1 MLDMNGTDLSI
12 RARLN
17 EREREVAAIL
27 EHRSHRAAGGAAWAA
42 RLLGTLKQCPSQQP
56 TETETTAGRGLTV
69 ARR

>member
-1 MLDMNGTDLSI
+1 MLDMNGTDISI

-27 EHRSHRAAGGAAWAA
+27 EHRSQRAAGEAAWPA
-42 RLLGTLKQCPSQQP
+42 RLLGALKQCPSRQR
-56 TETETTAGRGLTV
+56 TETETTAGRGLTA